1 MKPVS
6 LTLRGFRGI
15 RDGLGRHELSL
26 DLATLA
32 DGAQLIA
39 ICGANGRGKTTVLDN
54 LTPYPIMPS
63 RAGGDGSGA
72 FSYYEHVY
80 LPENVKDLVWDHG
93 GRRYR
98 SQLIIRN
105 ESRRKTEAY
114 LHVMDGT
121 RWLPMTVPDG
131 TVSDGK
137 MDTYV
142 RCLEAVL
149 GTERTFFVSAF
160 AAQGRR
166 QLCTYRAGEVKALL
180 ADLLGLEDIRS
191 RGQQAAEVVKLLRV
205 GLSAAREENTEAIQ
219 DLEES
224 KGRGARLPAI
234 EQDLAAAYAL
244 RSSTQSKIDAWRA
257 KCATLE
263 AERTQSRQYTLD
275 REALS
280 SELARLA
287 DTVAREQSEFAA
299 DRQRETH
306 RLNRVH
312 HELESQR
319 AEVQR
324 VRSLAAA
331 KRRQALTVIG
341 CAASIRRATPLLPM
355 ARAMVAE
362 REQRVRRCRDVVAD
376 LHTVE
381 ERERSLSK
389 EIASIERAAGQ
400 AALRVEDLQRR
411 HALTQ
416 AVPCKGMALQEDC
429 RLLSDAHAARPLIPT
444 ATVEL
449 ARMNTTRSGL
459 RAELAQVRLQ
469 AARLRVAPAKLVNE
483 ESKLARSR
491 QRAERATALAGRSGE
506 VMQAEATIR
515 ECEESL
521 AQLERSEG
529 AREQERKTE
538 LRAVEDAIA
547 QIDTRMARLRADHA
561 AARDGVQLRLSQLPP
576 AFDEARIVAAR
587 EAQREAERELLASEA
602 ALQPL
607 LRQRAVAE
615 EASAAAGRLHE
626 RCQSLQTKCAVIEA
640 ELSTWTM
647 CAKCMGN
654 DGLIALMIDDAGP
667 QLASLA
673 NDLLVACYGPRFTLS
688 IRTQVETAKGET
700 RESFDIVVHDGEVGQ
715 SKPMAQM
722 SGGERVWINDCLTR
736 AIALYV
742 AQCSGRQYETLFTDE
757 SDGPLDADHKRM
769 FMRMKREV
777 LRLGGYEREYFISQT
792 PEMASMADVVID
804 LDTLVDKVLPT
815 ASTEE

>member
-6 LTLRGFRGI
+6 LYLRGFRGI
-15 RDGLGRHELSL
+15 RDGLGREELSL
-26 DLATLA
+26 DFAALA

-54 LTPYPIMPS
+54 LTPYPTMPS

-121 RWLPMTVPDG
+121 RWLPVTVSDG

-149 GTERTFFVSAF
+149 GAERTFFVSAF

-166 QLCTYRAGEVKALL
+166 QLCMYRAGEVKSLL
-180 ADLLGLEDIRS
+180 ADLLGLDDIRS

-205 GLSAAREENTEAIQ
+205 GLSAAREENTAAVQE
-219 DLEES
+219 LEDA
-224 KGRGARLPAI
+224 KGRSARLPAV
-234 EQDLAAAYAL
+234 EQELAAAHAKQ
-244 RSSTQSKIDAWRA
+244 SSTQRKIDALRA
-257 KCATLE
+257 QCATLE
-263 AERTQSRQYTLD
+263 AERAQSRQYMLS

-280 SELARLA
+280 GELARL
-287 DTVAREQSEFAA
+287 VATFDRERSEFAA
-299 DRQRETH
+299 DRQRETE
-306 RLNRVH
+306 RLERLQR
-312 HELESQR
+312 ELESQR

-324 VRSLAAA
+324 ARSAAAA
-331 KRRQALTVIG
+331 KRRQALAVIG
-341 CAASIRRATPLLPM
+341 DAGRIRRATRRLAM
-355 ARAMVAE
+355 ARAVVAE
-362 REQRVRRCRDVVAD
+362 REQRVRRCRELVAD
-376 LHTVE
+376 LRTVD
-381 ERERSLSK
+381 ERERSLAK
-389 EIASIERAAGQ
+389 EIESIERVAGQ
-400 AALRVEDLQRR
+400 AALREADLQRR
-411 HALTQ
+411 YALTQ
-416 AVPCKGMALQEDC
+416 AVPCKGMAMQEDC

-444 ATVEL
+444 ATAEL
-449 ARMNTTRSGL
+449 ERMNENRSGL
-459 RAELAQVRLQ
+459 RSQLAQVRLQ
-469 AARLRVAPAKLVNE
+469 AVRLRVAPGKLENQEV
-483 ESKLARSR
+483 KLAHSR
-491 QRAERATALAGRSGE
+491 QRAESLTALAARSGE

-515 ECEESL
+515 ECEDAL
-521 AQLERSEG
+521 TRLDQTEG
-529 AREQERKTE
+529 KRETSCNAEM
-538 LRAVEDAIA
+538 RAVEDAIA
-547 QIDTRMARLRADHA
+547 QIDAGLVRLRAEHA
-561 AARDGVQLRLSQLPP
+561 AARESVQQRLAQLPP
-576 AFDEARIVAAR
+576 AFDEARVVAAR
-587 EAQREAERELLASEA
+587 EAQRVAEYELQANEE

-615 EASAAAGRLHE
+615 EASVAAGRLHE

-647 CAKCMGN
+647 CAKCMGS

-688 IRTQVETAKGET
+688 IRTQVSTAKGEA
-700 RESFDIVVHDGEVGQ
+700 REGFDIVVHDGEVGQ

-722 SGGERVWINDCLTR
+722 SGGEKVWVNDSLTR

-804 LDTLVDKVLPT
+804 LDAMLI
-815 ASTEE
+815 AFSC